1 MSIVNTI
8 SLWVIPCVIG
18 FILLYGTIKKVPTY
32 ESFVEG
38 GKEGIQI
45 AVSILPFM
53 VGMLVS
59 ISIFRAS
66 GALDAMIS
74 VMKPMLDFIHVPAE
88 IVPLALIRPISGSA
102 GLSITTD
109 LIATYGPDSFIGRLA
124 STMQGST
131 DTTFYILTVYFGAV
145 GIRKMGDALK
155 VGLFA
160 DLIGIICSI
169 VFVSYCFG
177 NAIHFLRYL
186 AYNTYTTTINV

>member
-1 MSIVNTI
+1 MTYESANPTEIVGVTFIAQVLSMIGAIWIDRYFYEEGVERGGKMSIVNTI

-45 AVSILPFM
+45 AISILPFM

-59 ISIFRAS
+59 ISIFGFRCIRCN
-66 GALDAMIS
+66 DIS
-74 VMKPMLDFIHVPAE
+74 NEADVRFNSCPAE

-131 DTTFYILTVYFGAV
+131 DTTFIF
-145 GIRKMGDALK
+145 
-155 VGLFA
+155 
-160 DLIGIICSI
+160 
-169 VFVSYCFG
+169 
-177 NAIHFLRYL
+177 
-186 AYNTYTTTINV
+186 

>member
-1 MSIVNTI
+1 
-8 SLWVIPCVIG
+8 
-18 FILLYGTIKKVPTY
+18 
-32 ESFVEG
+32 
-38 GKEGIQI
+38 
-45 AVSILPFM
+45 M

-59 ISIFRAS
+59 ISIFRSS

-74 VMKPMLDFIHVPAE
+74 VMKPMLDLIHVPAE

-169 VFVSYCFG
+169 VFVSLLFQ
-177 NAIHFLRYL
+177 
-186 AYNTYTTTINV
+186 

>member
-38 GKEGIQI
+38 GKGIQI
-45 AVSILPFM
+45 AISILPFM

-59 ISIFRAS
+59 ISIFRSS

-74 VMKPMLDFIHVPAE
+74 VMKPMLDLIHVPAE
-88 IVPLALIRPISGSA
+88 IVPLALIYAYFRLCWFKYYDRFNYNIWA
-102 GLSITTD
+102 RFV
-109 LIATYGPDSFIGRLA
+109 YWEIGFYDAR
-124 STMQGST
+124 ST

-155 VGLFA
+155 VGL
-160 DLIGIICSI
+160 LQI
-169 VFVSYCFG
+169 
-177 NAIHFLRYL
+177 
-186 AYNTYTTTINV
+186 

>member
-45 AVSILPFM
+45 AISILPFM

-74 VMKPMLDFIHVPAE
+74 VMKPMLDLIHVPAE

-109 LIATYGPDSFIGRLA
+109 LIATYRTRLVHWAIG
-124 STMQGST
+124 
-131 DTTFYILTVYFGAV
+131 FYDAREYRYDFLYFNSIL
-145 GIRKMGDALK
+145 RS
-155 VGLFA
+155 
-160 DLIGIICSI
+160 CW
-169 VFVSYCFG
+169 
-177 NAIHFLRYL
+177 N
-186 AYNTYTTTINV
+186 

>member
-1 MSIVNTI
+1 MTAIFTEEGVGRGGKNEHCQYDI
-8 SLWVIPCVIG
+8 IMGNPLCHWFYP
-18 FILLYGTIKKVPTY
+18 FIWNDKESSTY

-45 AVSILPFM
+45 AISILPFM

-74 VMKPMLDFIHVPAE
+74 VMKPMLDLIHVPAE

-169 VFVSYCFG
+169 VFVSLMFK
-177 NAIHFLRYL
+177 
-186 AYNTYTTTINV
+186 

>member
-8 SLWVIPCVIG
+8 SLWLIPCMIG
-18 FILLYGTIKKVPTY
+18 FILLYGTFKNVPTY

-59 ISIFRAS
+59 IAIFRAS
-66 GALDAMIS
+66 GALDAMVGMI
-74 VMKPMLDFIHVPAE
+74 KPFLDTIGVPAE

-124 STMQGST
+124 ATMQGST
-131 DTTFYILTVYFGAV
+131 DTTFYVLTVYFGAV

-155 VGLFA
+155 VGLIA

-169 VFVSYCFG
+169 VFVSLMFK
-177 NAIHFLRYL
+177 
-186 AYNTYTTTINV
+186 

>member
-1 MSIVNTI
+1 MNR
-8 SLWVIPCVIG
+8 SLR
-18 FILLYGTIKKVPTY
+18 
-32 ESFVEG
+32 EE
-38 GKEGIQI
+38 KEGIQI
-45 AVSILPFM
+45 AISILPFM

-59 ISIFRAS
+59 ISIFRSS

-74 VMKPMLDFIHVPAE
+74 VMKPMLDLIHVPAE

-155 VGLFA
+155 VGLFCRFNRNYLLDCLCFPIVSVKLFIFYA
-160 DLIGIICSI
+160 ISRIIRIRPLLRCSLIVVFLCGI
-169 VFVSYCFG
+169 FDKMMNFYCEKYEKYG
-177 NAIHFLRYL
+177 Q
-186 AYNTYTTTINV
+186 

>member
-1 MSIVNTI
+1 MGYSLCNWLYSIIWHN
-8 SLWVIPCVIG
+8 
-18 FILLYGTIKKVPTY
+18 KKVPTY

-45 AVSILPFM
+45 AISILPFM

-66 GALDAMIS
+66 GALDAMITF
-74 VMKPMLDFIHVPAE
+74 MKPMLDMIHVPAE

-169 VFVSYCFG
+169 VFVSLLF
-177 NAIHFLRYL
+177 R
-186 AYNTYTTTINV
+186 

>member
-1 MSIVNTI
+1 
-8 SLWVIPCVIG
+8 
-18 FILLYGTIKKVPTY
+18 
-32 ESFVEG
+32 
-38 GKEGIQI
+38 
-45 AVSILPFM
+45 M

-74 VMKPMLDFIHVPAE
+74 VMKPMLDLIHVPAE

-131 DTTFYILTVYFGAV
+131 DTTFLYFNSIL
-145 GIRKMGDALK
+145 RS
-155 VGLFA
+155 
-160 DLIGIICSI
+160 CW
-169 VFVSYCFG
+169 
-177 NAIHFLRYL
+177 N
-186 AYNTYTTTINV
+186 